1 MRSMRQV
8 LAPVALVALVALGLV
23 AAGPAPASP
32 AQEVGGAI
40 AAARAAAARLER
52 EVARLDTEVEVL
64 AEAHATAQARLDR
77 VIQAAHRQKA
87 ALERSEQ
94 ALQATRET
102 FAGDVRD
109 LYARGPLAPLGLLLE
124 ARDAHQLALAGGV
137 AGRVLERDRRALAET
152 GLAAGT
158 VRTRVARLE
167 ATQAEAVG
175 LRQRLARQAAAIGE
189 RLDRRRAVLATAR
202 AEVHALVRAERARQ
216 EAARRALVAAA
227 AVRVALD
234 QVGKPYRWGASGPES
249 FDCSGLVR
257 WAYAHAGLALPRT
270 SRQQWWAGRPVD
282 VGGLR
287 PGDLVFW
294 ATNPA
299 DPATIHHVAIYVGQ
313 ALMVHAPHTGA
324 LVRVDPV
331 RPNGYAGATRPGPAG
346 EAARVRLGLGL
357 GGRAAPR
364 DAHGVLPAVGARV
377 VLGEG
382 LAALG
387 AGAADREALLAGPAG
402 AGVGAGALH
411 GTSLG
416 RHLNPRSFAGAARS
430 VAGRRTTPASLP
442 SASVPMQSAES
453 GRTRSSAAAH
463 RSPSPR
469 RGRDSVRPYR
479 GEP

>member
-1 MRSMRQV
+1 MRSLRQA
-8 LAPVALVALVALGLV
+8 LAPGAVVLVALGLV
-23 AAGPAPASP
+23 AAGPAPAAP
-32 AQEVGGAI
+32 AQEAGGALT
-40 AAARAAAARLER
+40 AARAEAARLER

-64 AEAHATAQARLDR
+64 AEAHAAAQARLDR

-87 ALERSEQ
+87 ALERSEL

-158 VRTRVARLE
+158 VRTRVTRLE

-175 LRQRLARQAAAIGE
+175 LRQRLANQAAAIGE

-202 AEVHALVRAERARQ
+202 AEVRALVRAERARR

-227 AVRVALD
+227 ALRARALGLGTFADAPAPSKVAAAAVRIALG

-257 WAYAHAGLALPRT
+257 WAYGHAGLALPRT
-270 SRQQWWAGRPVD
+270 SREQWWAGRHVEA
-282 VGGLR
+282 GGLR
-287 PGDLVFW
+287 PGDLLFW

-324 LVRVDPV
+324 LVRVDPL
-331 RPNGYAGATRPGPAG
+331 RPDGYAGATRPGT
-346 EAARVRLGLGL
+346 
-357 GGRAAPR
+357 GGR
-364 DAHGVLPAVGARV
+364 
-377 VLGEG
+377 
-382 LAALG
+382 
-387 AGAADREALLAGPAG
+387 
-402 AGVGAGALH
+402 
-411 GTSLG
+411 
-416 RHLNPRSFAGAARS
+416 
-430 VAGRRTTPASLP
+430 
-442 SASVPMQSAES
+442 S
-453 GRTRSSAAAH
+453 GS
-463 RSPSPR
+463 
-469 RGRDSVRPYR
+469 G
-479 GEP
+479 